1 MARKPRSTLPLK
13 KRRTTITLP
22 ADSLAEA
29 QRVARRRK
37 VNLSAVI
44 AEALAEGLRKQ
55 TATERSEEVL
65 ARYEKAFSGF
75 TDEEMLLLDGFV
87 LERPSGQ

>member
-1 MARKPRSTLPLK
+1 MTRKARSTAHLK

-29 QRVARRRK
+29 QRVARMKK

-44 AEALAEGLRKQ
+44 AEALAEGLRQQ
-55 TATERSEEVL
+55 TATERSEEIL
-65 ARYEKAFSGF
+65 ERYQQAFSGF
-75 TDEEMLLLDGFV
+75 NEEEMLLLDGVV
-87 LERPSGQ
+87 LERPSRR

>member
-1 MARKPRSTLPLK
+1 MTRKPRSTPHLR

-29 QRVARRRK
+29 QRVARMKK

-44 AEALAEGLRKQ
+44 AEALAEGLREL
-55 TATERSEEVL
+55 TATQRSEEIL
-65 ARYEKAFSGF
+65 DSYQQAFSGF
-75 TDEEMLLLDGFV
+75 NDEETLLLDGVV
-87 LERPSGQ
+87 LEPPSRR